1 MSVGRRVARIGLL
14 LALLAV
20 AVAVY
25 FYREIE
31 YPAGPP
37 RGEEVTIFFP
47 FGTPT
52 TEIFRRLDAEG
63 VVRPAWL
70 AEVYYRVAR
79 SATALEAGEYRFAR
93 PTPLSDVLARMGRGD
108 VVRHVIVVP
117 EGLTAEETFELF
129 WSQSISR
136 PEAFDHAL
144 ANAQLLASIA
154 RGAPD
159 LEGFLFPDTYVVTR
173 STSARQI
180 VETMLANFRRHFT
193 PAMRASAQAVGLSE
207 RQAVILASIVQ
218 KETSLDRE
226 LPLIA
231 GVYWNRLRHGMRLQ
245 ADPTVTYALKRDGKW
260 TGTLYRSDYG
270 YESAFNTY
278 LVEGLPPGPICNPG
292 EDALRAAVAP
302 ARTEFLYFVADGT
315 GGHTFS
321 RTFQEHL
328 DAISA
333 RRAPSDHR
341 RRRIRRSTSRVDDDG
356 NRAPLLRTVSA
367 DGGPRRGLRSAP
379 CSARRGRPS
388 PAPSSSCGSWNRRSS
403 TRSRSCEPSRRTA
416 RSTSS

>member
-1 MSVGRRVARIGLL
+1 MSATRRVLRIGLL

-20 AVAVY
+20 AVGVY
-25 FYREIE
+25 FWRSVEF
-31 YPAGPP
+31 PSRPP
-37 RGEEVTIFFP
+37 VGEDVTVYFP
-47 FGTPT
+47 FGTKT
-52 TEIFRRLDAEG
+52 ADIFRRLDTEG

-70 AEVYYRVAR
+70 AEAYYRLAR
-79 SATALEAGEYRFAR
+79 SAMSLQAGEYRFSR
-93 PTPLSDVLARMGRGD
+93 PTSLSIVISRMAHGDVLK
-108 VVRHVIVVP
+108 HTIVVP

-129 WSQSISR
+129 WSRGISR
-136 PEAFDHAL
+136 PEAFRHAL
-144 ANAQLLASIA
+144 VNPQLITSIA

-193 PAMRASAQAVGLSE
+193 PEMRARAQAIGISE

-226 LPLIA
+226 EPIIA
-231 GVYWNRLRHGMRLQ
+231 GVYWNRLRHRMRLQ

-270 YESAFNTY
+270 YESPFNTY
-278 LVEGLPPGPICNPG
+278 LVDGLPPGPICNPG
-292 EDALRAAVAP
+292 FDALRAATAP
-302 ARTEFLYFVADGT
+302 AATEFLYFVADRT

-328 DAISA
+328 DAIAAA
-333 RRAPSDHR
+333 RKQAATEP
-341 RRRIRRSTSRVDDDG
+341 
-356 NRAPLLRTVSA
+356 A
-367 DGGPRRGLRSAP
+367 DTEPH
-379 CSARRGRPS
+379 GRNS
-388 PAPSSSCGSWNRRSS
+388 GS
-403 TRSRSCEPSRRTA
+403 
-416 RSTSS
+416 

>member
-1 MSVGRRVARIGLL
+1 VSAGRRVLRLGLL

-25 FYREIE
+25 FYRSVE
-31 YPAGPP
+31 YPARPP
-37 RGEEVTIFFP
+37 AGEDVTVYFP
-47 FGTPT
+47 FGTST
-52 TEIFRRLDAEG
+52 TDIFRRLDTEG
-63 VVRPAWL
+63 IVRPAWL
-70 AEVYYRVAR
+70 AEAYYRLAR
-79 SATALEAGEYRFAR
+79 SAMALQAGEYRFSR
-93 PTPLSDVLARMGRGD
+93 PTPLSVVINRMAHGDVLK
-108 VVRHVIVVP
+108 HTIVVP

-129 WSQSISR
+129 WSRGISR
-136 PEAFDHAL
+136 PEAFRHAL
-144 ANAQLLASIA
+144 VNPQLITSIA

-193 PAMRASAQAVGLSE
+193 PEMRTRAGGVGLSE

-226 LPLIA
+226 EPLIA
-231 GVYWNRLRHGMRLQ
+231 GVYWNRLRHRMRLQ

-270 YESAFNTY
+270 YDSPFNTY
-278 LVEGLPPGPICNPG
+278 LVDGLPPGPICNPG
-292 EDALRAAVAP
+292 ADALRAATAP
-302 ARTEFLYFVADGT
+302 APTEFLYFVADGT

-328 DAISA
+328 DAIA
-333 RRAPSDHR
+333 AGRRQTATEPK
-341 RRRIRRSTSRVDDDG
+341 DG
-356 NRAPLLRTVSA
+356 EPH
-367 DGGPRRGLRSAP
+367 
-379 CSARRGRPS
+379 GRNS
-388 PAPSSSCGSWNRRSS
+388 GS
-403 TRSRSCEPSRRTA
+403 
-416 RSTSS
+416 

>member
-1 MSVGRRVARIGLL
+1 MSVARRIVRLGLL
-14 LALLAV
+14 LALLSI

-25 FYREIE
+25 LYRELE
-31 YPAGPP
+31 YPTTPP
-37 RGEEVTIFFP
+37 EGEEVTIFFP
-47 FGTPT
+47 FGTST
-52 TEIFRRLDAEG
+52 KEIFRRLDAEG
-63 VVRPAWL
+63 VVRPGWL

-79 SATALEAGEYRFAR
+79 SATSLEAGEYRFAR
-93 PTPLSDVLARMGRGD
+93 PTPLSEAISRMGRGD
-108 VVRHVIVVP
+108 VVKHVIVVP

-129 WSQSISR
+129 WSRSISR
-136 PEAFDHAL
+136 PEAFRHAFV
-144 ANAQLLASIA
+144 NPQLLTSMA

-180 VETMLANFRRHFT
+180 VETMLVNFRRHFT
-193 PAMRASAQAVGLSE
+193 PEMRASAQAIGLSE
-207 RQAVILASIVQ
+207 RQAVTLASIVQ

-231 GVYWNRLRHGMRLQ
+231 GVYWNRLRHAMRLQ

-270 YESAFNTY
+270 YASAFNTY
-278 LVEGLPPGPICNPG
+278 LFEGLPPGPICNPG

-328 DAISA
+328 EAISA
-333 RRAPSDHR
+333 RRPTANQPKAA
-341 RRRIRRSTSRVDDDG
+341 VPA
-356 NRAPLLRTVSA
+356 NPPKAA
-367 DGGPRRGLRSAP
+367 DPHTRNS
-379 CSARRGRPS
+379 GR
-388 PAPSSSCGSWNRRSS
+388 
-403 TRSRSCEPSRRTA
+403 
-416 RSTSS
+416 

>member
-1 MSVGRRVARIGLL
+1 MSVARRLTRIGLL
-14 LALLAV
+14 LVLLAI

-25 FYREIE
+25 LYRSVEFPE
-31 YPAGPP
+31 GPP
-37 RGEEVTIFFP
+37 RGEDVTVFFP

-70 AEVYYRVAR
+70 AEAYYRLAR

-93 PTPLSDVLARMGRGD
+93 PTALSTVIDRMGHGDVLK
-108 VVRHVIVVP
+108 HVIVVP

-129 WSQSISR
+129 WSRGISR
-136 PEAFDHAL
+136 PEAFRHAL
-144 ANAQLLASIA
+144 VNPQLLTSIA

-193 PAMRASAQAVGLSE
+193 PEMRASAQALGLSE
-207 RQAVILASIVQ
+207 RQVVTLASIVQ

-226 LPLIA
+226 LSLIA
-231 GVYWNRLRHGMRLQ
+231 GVYWNRLKHGMRLQ

-270 YESAFNTY
+270 YESPFNTY
-278 LVEGLPPGPICNPG
+278 LAAGLPPGPICNPG
-292 EDALRAAVAP
+292 DDALRAAIAP
-302 ARTEFLYFVADGT
+302 THTEFLYFVADGT
-315 GGHTFS
+315 GGHRFS

-328 DAISA
+328 DAIAIA
-333 RRAPSDHR
+333 RRQASDH
-341 RRRIRRSTSRVDDDG
+341 SR
-356 NRAPLLRTVSA
+356 AA
-367 DGGPRRGLRSAP
+367 DPRPHNS
-379 CSARRGRPS
+379 GR
-388 PAPSSSCGSWNRRSS
+388 
-403 TRSRSCEPSRRTA
+403 
-416 RSTSS
+416 

>member
-1 MSVGRRVARIGLL
+1 MSVARRVVRIGLL
-14 LALLAV
+14 LALLAI
-20 AVAVY
+20 AVGVY
-25 FYREIE
+25 FYRELE
-31 YPAGPP
+31 YPSGPP
-37 RGEEVTIFFP
+37 RGEEVTVFFP

-79 SATALEAGEYRFAR
+79 SATALQAGEYRFAR
-93 PTPLSDVLARMGRGD
+93 PTPLSEVLARMGRGD

-117 EGLTAEETFELF
+117 EGLTADETFELF
-129 WSQSISR
+129 WSRSISR
-136 PEAFDHAL
+136 PEAFRHAL
-144 ANAQLLASIA
+144 VNPELLTSIA

-193 PAMRASAQAVGLSE
+193 PEMRASAQAIGLSE

-218 KETSLDRE
+218 KETSLDSE

-270 YESAFNTY
+270 YESPFNTY
-278 LVEGLPPGPICNPG
+278 LAAGLPPGPICNPG
-292 EDALRAAVAP
+292 VDALRAAVAP
-302 ARTEFLYFVADGT
+302 ARTEYLYFVADGT

-333 RRAPSDHR
+333 RRPPSDHPKA
-341 RRRIRRSTSRVDDDG
+341 T
-356 NRAPLLRTVSA
+356 A
-367 DGGPRRGLRSAP
+367 DPHTRNS
-379 CSARRGRPS
+379 GR
-388 PAPSSSCGSWNRRSS
+388 
-403 TRSRSCEPSRRTA
+403 
-416 RSTSS
+416 